1 MEKRLYRS
9 RTDRVLWGVC
19 GGLAKYFDIDPTI
32 VRVVAVLLIF
42 ANGLGILA
50 YIIMAIIVPLE
61 GSRVTTPREAVKEN
75 IEDIKESAGKVGGEI
90 RSTFERKE
98 GESMDVDGIQHRR
111 RTFLGIVVLA
121 IGIVLLL
128 GTLGLFWWFHWGIF
142 LAAVILIIGLLIIF
156 GISRR

>member
-61 GSRVTTPREAVKEN
+61 GSKVATPRETVKEN
-75 IEDIKESAGKVGGEI
+75 IEDIKASAGEI

-98 GESMDVDGIQHRR
+98 GEAVDVDGIHQRR
-111 RTFLGIVVLA
+111 RTFLGIVVVA
-121 IGIVLLL
+121 IGIVFLF

-156 GISRR
+156 GASRR